1 MQPDTYPCQVII
13 STTPYDNQF
22 AVVGFMLSLLRFAR
36 GCGKALVALQG
47 IVNMMCTG
55 MPSASAQWTCAKDGG
70 FAMMAFATNG
80 SPVKGSGQKQLSQ
93 QPSIISLIILRFK
106 PTSPRFM
113 DSMVGMRPGFRTMYY
128 QIHSRQKWEAAQG
141 RTVYSPTS
149 NPPDRLL
156 WDRTQ
161 APICGQSRQKCCV
174 LRGEH
179 GGRLFASLY
188 RMR

>member
-113 DSMVGMRPGFRTMYY
+113 DSIVGMRPGFRTMYY
-128 QIHSRQKWEAAQG
+128 QIHSQKREVAQCRPVRDCLPARSADG
-141 RTVYSPTS
+141 P
-149 NPPDRLL
+149 
-156 WDRTQ
+156 
-161 APICGQSRQKCCV
+161 
-174 LRGEH
+174 
-179 GGRLFASLY
+179 
-188 RMR
+188 

>member
-36 GCGKALVALQG
+36 GCGNALVALQG
-47 IVNMMCTG
+47 ILNMMCTG

-113 DSMVGMRPGFRTMYY
+113 DSIVGMRPGFRTMYY
-128 QIHSRQKWEAAQG
+128 QIHSQKREVAQG

-149 NPPDRLL
+149 NPPDHLL
-156 WDRTQ
+156 WDKTQ
-161 APICGQSRQKCCV
+161 APISAQSRQKCCV